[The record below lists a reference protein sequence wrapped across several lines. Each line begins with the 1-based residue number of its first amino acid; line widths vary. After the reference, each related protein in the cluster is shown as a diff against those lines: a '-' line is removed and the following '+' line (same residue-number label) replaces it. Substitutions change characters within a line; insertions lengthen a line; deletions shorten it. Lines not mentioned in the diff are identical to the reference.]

1 MDKYIRLL
9 VIPAL
14 ALGFLNL
21 ARATVETYVI
31 DSVHS
36 SVGFTIRHM
45 VSKVPGNF
53 TQFSGQIMLDRED
66 FEKSSVEASVELS
79 SVDTRNEK
87 RNGHLQSPD
96 FLDVAKYTTA
106 TFKSKTWQKTGEDK
120 YAVTGDLN
128 LHGVTKEVLL
138 EVTLLGFGPGMK
150 PNSRLSGWEATTKI
164 NKSDFGISGPAIL
177 GTVLGDEVTINI
189 TIEACMKP

>member
-45 VSKVPGNF
+45 VS
-53 TQFSGQIMLDRED
+53 
-66 FEKSSVEASVELS
+66 
-79 SVDTRNEK
+79 
-87 RNGHLQSPD
+87 
-96 FLDVAKYTTA
+96 
-106 TFKSKTWQKTGEDK
+106 
-120 YAVTGDLN
+120 
-128 LHGVTKEVLL
+128 
-138 EVTLLGFGPGMK
+138 
-150 PNSRLSGWEATTKI
+150 
-164 NKSDFGISGPAIL
+164 
-177 GTVLGDEVTINI
+177 
-189 TIEACMKP
+189 